1 MNVIELLP
9 HNLFAPHQFGMGSF
23 LPNLI
28 NPVTLVQ
35 TLDESQT
42 LQRALGVGVLKCFDY
57 LSSRKRLETTNT
69 FVQSGRLGH
78 EVQMVFQ
85 YDIPEELQPLM
96 SLLIAPGI
104 QQNVHQN
111 RPGKKR

>member
-1 MNVIELLP
+1 
-9 HNLFAPHQFGMGSF
+9 MGSF
-23 LPNLI
+23 LPDLI

-35 TLDESQT
+35 ALDKPQT

-57 LSSRKRLETTNT
+57 LSSRKRLETAHT

-78 EVQMVFQ
+78 KVQMVFQ
-85 YDIPEELQPLM
+85 YNIPEELQSLI

-104 QQNVHQN
+104 QQNVYQN